1 MVYKLA
7 QGNDQ
12 LGPAN
17 GHLETS
23 YYLKT
28 KLSSGALSSLWYPK
42 QWGNWKIVVYVS
54 FNELQPHALL
64 WMTVIMSLYYEISYF
79 KINLYFPSVLF
90 ICSSDLIKPHKAH
103 HIYSV
108 CNNQIIYYWKV
119 IVFTRVYIQGLWLH
133 KQSMVCSP
141 EQGSS
146 LYCLWADTR
155 VPCDLN
161 Q

>member
-54 FNELQPHALL
+54 FNELKPHALL

-103 HIYSV
+103 NIYSV
-108 CNNQIIYYWKV
+108 CNNQIIYYRKV
-119 IVFTRVYIQGLWLH
+119 ILLVFISRVSDSTNRAWFVVLNKDQACI
-133 KQSMVCSP
+133 VCEQIP
-141 EQGSS
+141 E
-146 LYCLWADTR
+146 CP
-155 VPCDLN
+155 VI
-161 Q
+161 